1 MSNRPFSIKDRY
13 ASITKQRF
21 GFTLV
26 ELLVVIAIIGMLVAL
41 LIPAVNAAR
50 ERARQ
55 AQCLNNMKQV
65 LTGMMSY
72 ETNKK
77 RYPGYIEPIQ
87 RSNKEFVTIDTS
99 GGITESFFGSSGSQ
113 EKDSATTS
121 WAAAI
126 LPQIDQAP
134 IYDNLVDASVP
145 DGDARTLVKQLEIYI
160 CPSDTELS
168 AQPDNAGLSWVM
180 NTGAWDL
187 PNSGNYPANYSTIPG
202 DIKANGIGHNRA
214 LGSVKLNMSS
224 IKDGASN
231 TLLLS
236 ENLHKDF
243 ESTPY
248 CWAGVSSDQIPEQF
262 FGMVWVVDENP
273 SSSGAQLPISVEDD
287 SDAGVYDS
295 TTAEYARPASAH
307 PGGIC
312 NAGFAGGNAKALKA
326 DIDYTVYQR
335 LLTTDGTKC
344 VDPDSHTPVSAT
356 ITTFRTL
363 PPLAA
368 DDF

>member
-1 MSNRPFSIKDRY
+1 M
-13 ASITKQRF
+13 
-21 GFTLV
+21 

-65 LTGMMSY
+65 LTGMMNY
-72 ETNKK
+72 ETSKK

-87 RSNKEFVTIDTS
+87 RSNKQFVTIDTS

-126 LPQIDQAP
+126 LPYIDQAP
-134 IYDNLVDASVP
+134 IYDNLVDANIPTDS
-145 DGDARTLVKQLEIYI
+145 DDERDLIKQLEVYI

-168 AQPDNAGLSWVM
+168 AQQENAGLSWVM
-180 NTGAWDL
+180 NTGAWDYNGGTFL
-187 PNSGNYPANYSTIPG
+187 EGNNQG
-202 DIKANGIGHNRA
+202 DIKANGIGYDRSRTS
-214 LGSVKLNMSS
+214 LKTNMSS

-231 TLLLS
+231 TLLIS
-236 ENLHKDF
+236 ENLHK
-243 ESTPY
+243 EIEGQTY
-248 CWAGVSSDQIPEQF
+248 TWAGVDPDVIPEQF

-344 VDPDSHTPVSAT
+344 VNPVDHTSTGP
-356 ITTFRTL
+356 TTQL
-363 PPLAA
+363 LA
-368 DDF
+368 DFVLCHHLLRMIFNRM